1 MVPDDA
7 FVARFAADLDRL
19 SSPDGR
25 IGLAVSGGPDSL
37 ALLLLAAAARPGLVE
52 AATVDHQLRPES
64 GSEAAM
70 VAAVCADLAVSHR
83 ILTIDWPDKPQGG
96 LQARA
101 RDERYRL
108 LAGWVRE
115 RQLTALVT
123 AHHRDDQAETLLMR
137 LARGSGV
144 RGLAAMRPA
153 SAVPGAADIALLRP
167 LLGWSHAEIV
177 ALCEAAGKVPADDPS
192 NRDETYERVRVR
204 AWIAD
209 SGLDTEAVARSAAHL
224 RSADEAIAWAVEREW
239 SEAVVQ
245 EPTRLTYLAGTAP
258 AEIRRRIIA
267 RAIAELASEGGSEL
281 RGRELDHLLDTLQSG
296 SKATLRGVLCSGGAT
311 WCFERAPGRSSACG

>member
-1 MVPDDA
+1 MAPDDA
-7 FVARFAADLDRL
+7 LVARFAADLDRL
-19 SSPDGR
+19 SGPDER

-37 ALLLLAAAARPGLVE
+37 ALLLLAAAARPGRVE

-70 VAAVCADLAVSHR
+70 VAAVCAGLPVPHR
-83 ILTIDWPDKPQGG
+83 ILTIEWPEKPRAG

-115 RQLTALVT
+115 RQLKALVT

-144 RGLAAMRPA
+144 RGLAAMRPTA
-153 SAVPGAADIALLRP
+153 PVPGAGDLTLLRP
-167 LLGWSHAEIV
+167 LLDWSHAEIIAV
-177 ALCEAAGKVPADDPS
+177 CEAAGQTPADDPS
-192 NRDETYERVRVR
+192 NRDQAYERVRVR
-204 AWIAD
+204 DWIAG
-209 SGLDTEAVARSAAHL
+209 SELDAEAIARSAAHL
-224 RSADEAIAWAVEREW
+224 RSADEAIDWAVEREW

-245 EPTRLTYLAGTAP
+245 DPAGLTYLAGTAP
-258 AEIRRRIIA
+258 GEIRRRIVA
-267 RAIAELASEGGSEL
+267 RAVAEQASEGDPEL
-281 RGRELDHLLDTLQSG
+281 RGRELDRLLETLESG

-311 WCFERAPGRSSACG
+311 WRFQPAPGRSSACG

>member
-7 FVARFAADLDRL
+7 LVARFAANLDRL

-25 IGLAVSGGPDSL
+25 LGLAVSGGPDSL

-70 VAAVCADLAVSHR
+70 VAAVCADLSVPHR
-83 ILTIDWPDKPQGG
+83 TLTVDWPEKPPTG

-153 SAVPGAADIALLRP
+153 APVPGAADITLLRP
-167 LLGWSHAEIV
+167 LLDWSHGEIV
-177 ALCEAAGKVPADDPS
+177 AVCEAAGQVPADDPS
-192 NRDETYERVRVR
+192 NRDATYERVRVR
-204 AWIAD
+204 DWIAG
-209 SGLDTEAVARSAAHL
+209 SGLDPEAIARSAAHL

-239 SEAVVQ
+239 LEAVVQ
-245 EPTRLTYLAGTAP
+245 EPTRRTYLAGIAP
-258 AEIRRRIIA
+258 GEIRRRIIA
-267 RAIAELASEGGSEL
+267 RAVAELATEGGSEL
-281 RGRELDHLLDTLQSG
+281 RGRELDHLLHTLQSG
-296 SKATLRGVLCSGGAT
+296 GKATLRGVLCSGGGT
-311 WCFERAPGRSSACG
+311 WRFEPAPGRSSACG

>member
-7 FVARFAADLDRL
+7 LVARFTADLDRL
-19 SSPDGR
+19 SSPDER

-37 ALLLLAAAARPGLVE
+37 ALLLLAAAARPGQVE
-52 AATVDHQLRPES
+52 AATVDHRLRPES

-70 VAAVCADLAVSHR
+70 VATVCADLSVPHR
-83 ILTIDWPDKPQGG
+83 TLTIDWPEKPRAG

-101 RDERYRL
+101 RDRRYGL
-108 LAGWVRE
+108 LADWVRE

-153 SAVPGAADIALLRP
+153 ASVPGAGDIVLLRP
-167 LLGWSHAEIV
+167 LLDWSPAEMV
-177 ALCEAAGKVPADDPS
+177 AVCEAARQMPADDPS
-192 NRDETYERVRVR
+192 NRDGIYERVRVR
-204 AWIAD
+204 EWIAGSD
-209 SGLDTEAVARSAAHL
+209 LDAEAIARSAAHL

-245 EPTRLTYLAGTAP
+245 ARTGLTYLAGTVP
-258 AEIRRRIIA
+258 GEIRRRIVA
-267 RAIAELASEGGSEL
+267 RAVAELASEGGSEL
-281 RGRELDHLLDTLQSG
+281 RGRELDRLLETLESG
-296 SKATLRGVLCSGGAT
+296 GRMTLRGVLCSGGAT
-311 WCFERAPGRSSACG
+311 WRFEPAPGRSSACG